1 MLVWMNDIDGNGRAQ
16 KQINADEEQFSSAL
30 RAMVLVSIIL
40 FKAGYFL
47 GFSKCSLIPEKVMT
61 YLGSECDSLRG
72 RFAVPEEK
80 IAKYW
85 PLLEKTNKWSS
96 LVFRCGTV
104 GG

>member
-1 MLVWMNDIDGNGRAQ
+1 MDDIDGNGRAQ

-61 YLGSECDSLRG
+61 YWGSECDSLRG

-80 IAKYW
+80 IAKY
-85 PLLEKTNKWSS
+85 
-96 LVFRCGTV
+96 
-104 GG
+104 

>member
-1 MLVWMNDIDGNGRAQ
+1 MDDIDGNGRAQ

-80 IAKYW
+80 IAKFR
-85 PLLEKTNKWSS
+85 PLLEKTNK
-96 LVFRCGTV
+96 
-104 GG
+104 